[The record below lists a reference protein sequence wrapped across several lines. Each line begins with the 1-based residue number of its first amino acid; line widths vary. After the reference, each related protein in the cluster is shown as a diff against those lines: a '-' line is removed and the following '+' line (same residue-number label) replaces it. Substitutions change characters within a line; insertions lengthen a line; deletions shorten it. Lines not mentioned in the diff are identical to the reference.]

1 MKEQLITIIKK
12 IREILEPRISLTFH
26 QCGRGD
32 LNSHRIKLPLEPES
46 SASAIPPLPLDTN
59 YLIIEPAFCK
69 VQKLNSIYCS
79 NNSDLSENFNKVF
92 IDSVMDLYYSFSL
105 IF

>member
-12 IREILEPRISLTFH
+12 IREILESRISLTFY

-69 VQKLNSIYCS
+69 V
-79 NNSDLSENFNKVF
+79 
-92 IDSVMDLYYSFSL
+92 
-105 IF
+105 

>member
-1 MKEQLITIIKK
+1 MMKKRRDIYPSFEFLWW
-12 IREILEPRISLTFH
+12 R
-26 QCGRGD
+26 RGD

-69 VQKLNSIYCS
+69 V
-79 NNSDLSENFNKVF
+79 
-92 IDSVMDLYYSFSL
+92 
-105 IF
+105 

>member
-12 IREILEPRISLTFH
+12 IREILELRISLIFH

-69 VQKLNSIYCS
+69 V
-79 NNSDLSENFNKVF
+79 
-92 IDSVMDLYYSFSL
+92 
-105 IF
+105 

>member
-1 MKEQLITIIKK
+1 MGKFQITKK
-12 IREILEPRISLTFH
+12 RTPGKSKVSLAFH

-59 YLIIEPAFCK
+59 YLIIERTVCK
-69 VQKLNSIYCS
+69 A
-79 NNSDLSENFNKVF
+79 
-92 IDSVMDLYYSFSL
+92 
-105 IF
+105 